1 MGRKR
6 PAGAPNPSEL
16 NNQDIFLYAL
26 YRLGGAG
33 QYVNVEE
40 VVQECWRLSPT
51 RFGWKKLEYPSDRT
65 GWAAV
70 GHIENGRGDLM
81 MKTPNGLGRQLS
93 AEGVEWIRSRLP
105 SFERL
110 AAKETRAPKT
120 RRPSFKVVA
129 EASQHPWA
137 AAYLAGDRNR
147 QLGRLEAAV
156 LLKCAPD
163 SPRDVW
169 RQRMATLRSAAAD
182 NERTDI
188 IELLEYIEQSHPE
201 WFAEG
206 AA

>member
-1 MGRKR
+1 MERKT
-6 PAGAPNPSEL
+6 PAPQPNGTEL

-33 QYVNVEE
+33 QYVDVED

-51 RFGWKKLEYPSDRT
+51 RFGWRKLQYPSDRT

-70 GHIENGRGDLM
+70 GHIENGRSDLM

-93 AEGVEWIRSRLP
+93 AGGVEWVRARMS

-110 AAKETRAPKT
+110 ASEETRAPKT
-120 RRPSFKVVA
+120 RRPSFKIVA

-137 AAYLAGDRNR
+137 ASYLSGDRSK
-147 QLGRLEAAV
+147 QLGKLAAAG
-156 LLKCAPD
+156 LLRCAPD

-169 RQRMATLRSAAAD
+169 RQRLATLRSAAAD
-182 NERTDI
+182 NERSDI
-188 IELLEYIEQSHPE
+188 LELLENIERSHPD

-206 AA
+206 AV